1 LTQPAPTWEGLTGAD
16 LARRWDVP
24 AVSVHS
30 SVGSTNDVVR
40 LMAADGAPDG
50 LVVLADQQ
58 TAGRGRAGRNW
69 HSPAGLGLW
78 VSMLARPR
86 PGASAPAL
94 PLAVGIAVASA
105 LDPFVAGT
113 FVQIKWPN
121 DLFVDGRKLG
131 GILCEGVWEG
141 GTLRHLVAGLG
152 INLLHN
158 EEDFP
163 PDILAGATSLAVA
176 AGRQAISRLRVAD
189 AVIAGLVHALADGH
203 AVADPVAA
211 ESAATELSHRDML
224 RDRRVTVT
232 EPTTGAAVASGIAA
246 GIAPDGSLLLRTPD
260 GDIQPILS
268 GTVRIEE

>member
-1 LTQPAPTWEGLTGAD
+1 MDIWEGCTGPE
-16 LARRWDVP
+16 LARRWGVP
-24 AVSVHS
+24 AVAVHA
-30 SVGSTNDVVR
+30 SVGSTNDVAR
-40 LMAADGAPDG
+40 GMAADGAPDG
-50 LVVLADQQ
+50 LVVLADCQ

-86 PGASAPAL
+86 PGATTAAL
-94 PLAVGIAVASA
+94 PLAVGIAIASA
-105 LDPFVAGT
+105 LDPFVAET

-141 GTLRHLVAGLG
+141 GKLRHLVAGLG
-152 INLLHN
+152 INLLHD
-158 EEDFP
+158 EADFP
-163 PDILAGATSLAVA
+163 TDIRPGATSLAMA
-176 AGRQAISRLRVAD
+176 AGGQPISRLRVAD
-189 AVIAGLVHALADGH
+189 AVIAGLVHALADAP
-203 AVADPVAA
+203 AVADPGAV
-211 ESAATELSHRDML
+211 ELAATELSHRDML

-232 EPTTGAAVASGIAA
+232 EPATGAAVASGTAS
-246 GIAPDGSLLLRTPD
+246 GIAPDGSLLLRMPD